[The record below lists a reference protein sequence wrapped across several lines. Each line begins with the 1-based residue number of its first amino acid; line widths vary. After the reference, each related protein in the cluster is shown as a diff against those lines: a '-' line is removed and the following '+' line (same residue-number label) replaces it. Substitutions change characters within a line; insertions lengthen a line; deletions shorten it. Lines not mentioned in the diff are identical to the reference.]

1 MMHQQQNI
9 ATRSQQFISKKV
21 LKKPQKEIDS
31 NNNKHF

>member
-9 ATRSQQFISKKV
+9 ATRSQQFISTKV

-31 NNNKHF
+31 NNNKN